1 MKEFIIQLLPRFING
16 VVVNS
21 NSNKKIIMMICDLY
35 IYKYL
40 LLRNFIKFNKNFI
53 WMPGKKGGTA
63 KPSDML
69 KKKDKDYDEVWK

>member
-1 MKEFIIQLLPRFING
+1 
-16 VVVNS
+16 
-21 NSNKKIIMMICDLY
+21 MMICDLY